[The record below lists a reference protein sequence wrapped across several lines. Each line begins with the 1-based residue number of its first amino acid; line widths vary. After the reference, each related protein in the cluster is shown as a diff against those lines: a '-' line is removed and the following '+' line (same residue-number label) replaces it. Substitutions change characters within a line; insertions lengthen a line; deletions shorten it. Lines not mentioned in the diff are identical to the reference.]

1 MKSAIEFVDASAV
14 GFVDRRRKVWL
25 ECNGEPYDF
34 RAVEPLE
41 SNAPAHDA
49 GVVCFVCPRC
59 GQTHQSLVFG

>member
-34 RAVEPLE
+34 RAVETVE
-41 SNAPAHDA
+41 SKAPAHDV
-49 GVVCFVCPRC
+49 GVWFVCPRC
-59 GQTHQSLVFG
+59 GETHQSLVFG